1 MELKQANECL
11 AKMLDTFR
19 SNMGAVTFS
28 TWFEKLK
35 VYFCDNHT
43 LILITDNPVTAK
55 YLNTRY
61 LSTIDSNVPIYFGI
75 PFDEVKILTEAD
87 AERLVREK
95 SRTKLN
101 PKYTFET
108 FIVGQGN
115 NVAHAASLAV
125 AECPGEIYNPLFI
138 YGGSGLG
145 KTHLMTAIANYV
157 LGVSPS
163 TNIEFSNAEKFT
175 NEVVEAIR
183 SKRTQELRNR
193 MRNVDMLFIDD
204 VQFLTNRTATQEE
217 FFNTFNELYNSGKQI
232 VISSDR
238 PPDEIPTLEE
248 RMRSRFKSGIVAA
261 IDRPDFETR
270 LAILS
275 SKAENE
281 GIAVEEEALYLLA
294 QNIDSNIRELE
305 GSLTNAKLLAKV
317 HGNSVITAEIA
328 AAAIKDHKPSSP
340 QEKEQLSVETIIEE
354 VAARFRVSGDDIL
367 SSNRSKEFTVPRQM
381 AIYLARE
388 LLGASTTRIGA
399 DFKRDHTPVMH
410 ACKKAEELMEE
421 DSNFSSAVQDIRMK
435 LGGR

>member
-1 MELKQANECL
+1 MEIAKANECL
-11 AKMLDTFR
+11 TKMLDQFR
-19 SNMGAVTFS
+19 ESLGEIKFN
-28 TWFEKLK
+28 TWFKGLS
-35 VYFCDNHT
+35 VYFCDSHS
-43 LILITDNPVTAK
+43 LILTAENPVAVNF
-55 YLNTRY
+55 LNSRY
-61 LSTIDSNVPIYFGI
+61 MSTIDSNVPLYFGI
-75 PFDEVKILTEAD
+75 PFEEVRVMTAMD
-87 AERLVREK
+87 AERLVKEK

-157 LGVSPS
+157 LGEHPQ
-163 TNIEFSNAEKFT
+163 TNIEFSNSEKFT

-183 SKRTQELRNR
+183 LKRTQELRNR

-275 SKAENE
+275 SKAENDH
-281 GIAVEEEALYLLA
+281 INIEEEALYLLA
-294 QNIDSNIRELE
+294 QNVDTNIRELE

-317 HGNSVITAEIA
+317 SGNSIITAEIA
-328 AAAIKDHKPSSP
+328 ANAIKDHKPQTPSEP
-340 QEKEQLSVETIIEE
+340 HQLCVETIIEE
-354 VAARFRVSGDDIL
+354 VAARFRISGSDIL

-381 AIYLARE
+381 AIYLTRE

-399 DFKRDHTPVMH
+399 AFKRDHSTVMH
-410 ACKKAEELMEE
+410 ACKKAEELMAGDNE
-421 DSNFSSAVQDIRMK
+421 FSLAVSEIRSR
-435 LGGR
+435 LGGK